1 MGKVSATGS
10 FQLFI
15 GKVLSTLILAL
26 GSIIVGIFILE
37 SDYGLYAIALI
48 PATTVLLFQD
58 WGTSSALIKYC
69 ASLRATNKEGELRR
83 TIVAGLT
90 FNVATGIAL
99 TILSLLIAS
108 FIASAIFSKPE
119 SAYLITIASINI
131 LFTALFT
138 ASQSI
143 FIGFERMK
151 LSTIT
156 LIIQAT
162 VHGLL
167 SPLLVYL
174 GYGALGAITGYTVAY
189 VASGI
194 IAVALLYFAIFKKL
208 KPERIRK
215 ANILQTLKPMLSY
228 GIPLAIATII
238 SGGLAQFYSFI
249 MAASVST
256 AMIGNFR
263 IATNFAVL
271 LTFFMAPISTVLFP
285 AFSKL
290 NPRNEPH
297 LLKTI
302 FTASVKYTAL
312 FLAPATMALMVLSQP
327 IISTIYGEK
336 WLSAPFLLT
345 LYVITNLFTILGTT
359 SKNNLLTALGET
371 KMLMKLNV
379 LTLSI
384 GVPLAFLVIPSF
396 GIPGLIAVTITAGIP
411 SMIIGLHWIWKR
423 YGTKAELRNSA
434 KIFLAS
440 ALAATTTYLFLN
452 IFTAAAWI
460 MLTVGVTLFLLIYL
474 LTAPLIGAI
483 NQTDIDN
490 LRAMFSGL
498 GIISKLLE
506 IPLTLVE
513 KPLQLRASNAKI
525 TEQ

>member
-1 MGKVSATGS
+1 
-10 FQLFI
+10 
-15 GKVLSTLILAL
+15 
-26 GSIIVGIFILE
+26 
-37 SDYGLYAIALI
+37 
-48 PATTVLLFQD
+48 
-58 WGTSSALIKYC
+58 
-69 ASLRATNKEGELRR
+69 
-83 TIVAGLT
+83 
-90 FNVATGIAL
+90 
-99 TILSLLIAS
+99 
-108 FIASAIFSKPE
+108 
-119 SAYLITIASINI
+119 
-131 LFTALFT
+131 
-138 ASQSI
+138 
-143 FIGFERMK
+143 
-151 LSTIT
+151 
-156 LIIQAT
+156 
-162 VHGLL
+162 
-167 SPLLVYL
+167 
-174 GYGALGAITGYTVAY
+174 
-189 VASGI
+189 
-194 IAVALLYFAIFKKL
+194 
-208 KPERIRK
+208 
-215 ANILQTLKPMLSY
+215 
-228 GIPLAIATII
+228 
-238 SGGLAQFYSFI
+238 
-249 MAASVST
+249 
-256 AMIGNFR
+256 
-263 IATNFAVL
+263 
-271 LTFFMAPISTVLFP
+271 
-285 AFSKL
+285 
-290 NPRNEPH
+290 
-297 LLKTI
+297 
-302 FTASVKYTAL
+302 
-312 FLAPATMALMVLSQP
+312 
-327 IISTIYGEK
+327 
-336 WLSAPFLLT
+336 
-345 LYVITNLFTILGTT
+345 LFTILGTT